1 MGKSTKKTAAIADK
15 KFCKKIRTQVES
27 LLEDKEFDTM
37 DINDPLAHK
46 YIAMAVI
53 GNMIEWHTRCGV
65 KAARA
70 GDEEMALAW
79 TRDAGQLQAI
89 GKLLGSICVG
99 SGDKVSEL
107 YADA

>member
-1 MGKSTKKTAAIADK
+1 MGKSNKKAAVIADK

-27 LLEDKEFDTM
+27 ILEDKEFETS

-53 GNMIEWHTRCGV
+53 SNMIDWHTRCGV
-65 KAARA
+65 KAAKA
-70 GDEEMALAW
+70 GDEEMAIAW

-89 GKLLGSICVG
+89 AKLLGSICVG
-99 SGDKVSEL
+99 SDDKVSSL